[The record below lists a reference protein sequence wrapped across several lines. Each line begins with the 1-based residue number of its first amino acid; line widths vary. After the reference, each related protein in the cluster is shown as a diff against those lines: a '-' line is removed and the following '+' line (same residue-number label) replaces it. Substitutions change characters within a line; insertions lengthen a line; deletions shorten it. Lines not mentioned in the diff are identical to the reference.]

1 MKNNKKAT
9 RDEVIAANAMTSV
22 GTVVNNSVGQYLRP
36 AVTLP
41 AQTEEALAQI
51 IPNSRKPE
59 VTPPEPV
66 EDTGIAD
73 DTPVVDDEPV
83 TPVKTKPIVKSRKRT
98 SLDEF
103 AHRTRMRPEIKAG
116 FRAWMRGQHFAFD
129 NEWEQLF
136 NDYNNRKI

>member
-1 MKNNKKAT
+1 MKNNKKTT
-9 RDEVIAANAMTSV
+9 RGGVTANT
-22 GTVVNNSVGQYLRP
+22 TTSVGQYQSLN
-36 AVTLP
+36 VSLP

-51 IPNSRKPE
+51 IPTSRKSE
-59 VTPPEPV
+59 RISSEPIEDTGMV
-66 EDTGIAD
+66 EDTLI
-73 DTPVVDDEPV
+73 VDDEPV
-83 TPVKTKPIVKSRKRT
+83 TPIKTKSIVKSRKRT

>member
-9 RDEVIAANAMTSV
+9 RDEVVATNAMTSV
-22 GTVVNNSVGQYLRP
+22 GAVINNTTRQYQRP
-36 AVTLP
+36 NISLP

-51 IPNSRKPE
+51 IPNSRKSE
-59 VTPPEPV
+59 AISPEPI
-66 EDTGIAD
+66 EDTGMID
-73 DTPVVDDEPV
+73 DTTIVDDEPV
-83 TPVKTKPIVKSRKRT
+83 TPIKTKPIVKSRKRT

-136 NDYNNRKI
+136 IDYNNRKI